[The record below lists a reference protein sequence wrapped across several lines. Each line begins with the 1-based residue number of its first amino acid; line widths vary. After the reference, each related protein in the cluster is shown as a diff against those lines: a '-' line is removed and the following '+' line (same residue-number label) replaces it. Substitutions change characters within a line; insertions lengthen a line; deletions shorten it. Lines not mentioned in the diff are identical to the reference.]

1 MALRL
6 RRCAVEMSDLAQDA
20 GAPAADRVAAARALV
35 SIQGQLLDLIGWTKR
50 PASAPGKSRPS
61 APMLDVSPVG
71 PPPDL

>member
-6 RRCAVEMSDLAQDA
+6 RRCAAEMSDLAQDA

-50 PASAPGKSRPS
+50 PASAPGSKRQ
-61 APMLDVSPVG
+61 AVLVDVSPVG
-71 PPPDL
+71 PPQDL